1 VKNSLKIQRNDPGPP
16 DVVHRRIRAM
26 VNTVF
31 EENKLEIENGIQN
44 GVELDAA
51 DADAPRNAT
60 PAAIGSDSLHGAL
73 SDF

>member
-1 VKNSLKIQRNDPGPP
+1 MI
-16 DVVHRRIRAM
+16 H
-26 VNTVF
+26 TVF
-31 EENKLEIENGIQN
+31 EENNLEIENCIQN

-73 SDF
+73 SDFFKKIKQCFKNVKFDPQW